1 VLILEFGRMILAM
14 GLVLGLLWL
23 FSKFGRGRQGKGK
36 GRSRWMSGADD
47 GKIEVMDRRS
57 LGRHSS
63 IAVVRAAGRIVVVGQ
78 TPQQISVL
86 LDTLPDQDALGEET
100 AGGQDTLL
108 DVPSRLDGPSRLN
121 GPTRLND
128 EMVLPG
134 LAAANGA
141 DAPKA
146 WDAFLERLREMTVRH

>member
-1 VLILEFGRMILAM
+1 MLVLEFGRMILAL

-23 FSKFGRGRQGKGK
+23 FSKFGRGRMNK
-36 GRSRWMSGADD
+36 GRSRWMPPGDE

-86 LDTLPDQDALGEET
+86 LDAHSDSAVLGEE
-100 AGGQDTLL
+100 AKGGRN
-108 DVPSRLDGPSRLN
+108 S
-121 GPTRLND
+121 
-128 EMVLPG
+128 
-134 LAAANGA
+134 
-141 DAPKA
+141 
-146 WDAFLERLREMTVRH
+146 

>member
-1 VLILEFGRMILAM
+1 MLFLEFGRMVLAL

-23 FSKFGRGRQGKGK
+23 FSKFGRGRQNK
-36 GRSRWMSGADD
+36 GRSRWMSHGDE

-86 LDTLPDQDALGEET
+86 LDARPDPDVLCEET
-100 AGGQDTLL
+100 AGGQAFAL
-108 DVPSRLDGPSRLN
+108 DAPSRPPSISRS
-121 GPTRLND
+121 T
-128 EMVLPG
+128 
-134 LAAANGA
+134 
-141 DAPKA
+141 
-146 WDAFLERLREMTVRH
+146 

>member
-1 VLILEFGRMILAM
+1 MLVLEFGRMILAL

-23 FSKFGRGRQGKGK
+23 FSKFGRGRQNK
-36 GRSRWMSGADD
+36 GRSPWMSHGDE

-86 LDTLPDQDALGEET
+86 LDAH
-100 AGGQDTLL
+100 
-108 DVPSRLDGPSRLN
+108 
-121 GPTRLND
+121 PTRLSLLRRQW
-128 EMVLPG
+128 ETRGRSVRSTG
-134 LAAANGA
+134 LGG
-141 DAPKA
+141 
-146 WDAFLERLREMTVRH
+146 R

>member
-1 VLILEFGRMILAM
+1 MLILEFGRMILAL

-23 FSKFGRGRQGKGK
+23 FSKFGRGRQGKG
-36 GRSRWMSGADD
+36 GGRWMPKADG

-86 LDTLPDQDALGEET
+86 LDTQGDSDVPGDAG
-100 AGGQDTLL
+100 AGG
-108 DVPSRLDGPSRLN
+108 RAAAIGGPS
-121 GPTRLND
+121 GVD
-128 EMVLPG
+128 EEMTLPG
-134 LAAANGA
+134 LAVANGA

>member
-1 VLILEFGRMILAM
+1 MLILEFGRMILAL

-23 FSKFGRGRQGKGK
+23 FSKFGRSRQVKSRG
-36 GRSRWMSGADD
+36 RWMQGGVDASR
-47 GKIEVMDRRS
+47 IEVMDRRS

-86 LDTLPDQDALGEET
+86 LDADPDPDVLGRGAAEAPAIDDLSKPDEEM
-100 AGGQDTLL
+100 L
-108 DVPSRLDGPSRLN
+108 
-121 GPTRLND
+121 
-128 EMVLPG
+128 LPG
-134 LAAANGA
+134 LAATTGV

>member
-1 VLILEFGRMILAM
+1 MLILEFGRMILAL

-23 FSKFGRGRQGKGK
+23 FSKFGRSRQVKSRG
-36 GRSRWMSGADD
+36 RWMQGGDA
-47 GKIEVMDRRS
+47 GRIEVMDRRS

-86 LDTLPDQDALGEET
+86 LDADRDPVAVDAEVASAETSATDGLPGSDEEM
-100 AGGQDTLL
+100 L
-108 DVPSRLDGPSRLN
+108 
-121 GPTRLND
+121 
-128 EMVLPG
+128 LPG
-134 LAAANGA
+134 LASTTGA

>member
-1 VLILEFGRMILAM
+1 MLVLEFGRMVLAL

-23 FSKFGRGRQGKGK
+23 FSKFGRSRQVKSRG
-36 GRSRWMSGADD
+36 RWMPGGVDA
-47 GKIEVMDRRS
+47 GRIEVMDRRS

-86 LDTLPDQDALGEET
+86 LDANPDLDAIGGEAAGGEASVIDDPSKPGEEM
-100 AGGQDTLL
+100 L
-108 DVPSRLDGPSRLN
+108 
-121 GPTRLND
+121 
-128 EMVLPG
+128 LPG
-134 LAAANGA
+134 LAATTGV

>member
-1 VLILEFGRMILAM
+1 MLILEFGRMVLAL

-23 FSKFGRGRQGKGK
+23 FSKFGRSRQVKSRG
-36 GRSRWMSGADD
+36 RWMQGADP
-47 GKIEVMDRRS
+47 GRIEVMDRRS

-86 LDTLPDQDALGEET
+86 LDANPNPGPDVLAEES
-100 AGGQDTLL
+100 AGGQAFALGA
-108 DVPSRLDGPSRLN
+108 PSRVN
-121 GPTRLND
+121 E

-134 LAAANGA
+134 LATPNG
-141 DAPKA
+141 
-146 WDAFLERLREMTVRH
+146 

>member
-1 VLILEFGRMILAM
+1 MLILEFGRMILAL

-23 FSKFGRGRQGKGK
+23 FSKFGRGRQNK
-36 GRSRWMSGADD
+36 GRGRWMPQGDE

-86 LDTLPDQDALGEET
+86 LDAHPHAAVLGEET
-100 AGGQDTLL
+100 AGGQAPT
-108 DVPSRLDGPSRLN
+108 PSGFS
-121 GPTRLND
+121 GIEE
-128 EMVLPG
+128 EMLVPG
-134 LAAANGA
+134 LAPTNGA

>member
-1 VLILEFGRMILAM
+1 MLILEFGRTVLAL

-23 FSKFGRGRQGKGK
+23 FSKFGRSRQVKSRG
-36 GRSRWMSGADD
+36 RWMQGGADT
-47 GKIEVMDRRS
+47 GRIEVMDRRS

-86 LDTLPDQDALGEET
+86 LDADRNPVAVGGEVASGETSATDGLSRPDEEM
-100 AGGQDTLL
+100 L
-108 DVPSRLDGPSRLN
+108 
-121 GPTRLND
+121 
-128 EMVLPG
+128 LPG
-134 LAAANGA
+134 LASTTGV